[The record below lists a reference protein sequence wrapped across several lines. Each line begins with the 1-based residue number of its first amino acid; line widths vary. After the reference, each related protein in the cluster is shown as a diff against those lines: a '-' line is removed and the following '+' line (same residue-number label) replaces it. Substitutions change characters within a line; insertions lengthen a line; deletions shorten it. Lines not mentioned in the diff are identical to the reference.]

1 MSQGS
6 SDGRRTA
13 ESKRLRE
20 AKAQPLEKP
29 AWGSARRVTA
39 GGGGRALETL
49 STVCP
54 GYFLLE
60 TLL

>member
-6 SDGRRTA
+6 RDGGRSA
-13 ESKRLRE
+13 DPKRLRE

-39 GGGGRALETL
+39 GGGGGPW
-49 STVCP
+49 SP
-54 GYFLLE
+54 
-60 TLL
+60 